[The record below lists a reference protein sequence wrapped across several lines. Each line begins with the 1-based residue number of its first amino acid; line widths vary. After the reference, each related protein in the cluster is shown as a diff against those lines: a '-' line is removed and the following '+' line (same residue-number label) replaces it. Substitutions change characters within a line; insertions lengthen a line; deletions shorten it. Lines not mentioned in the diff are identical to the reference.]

1 MKKPIQVIGPPS
13 LLAALPYMLGFKPTN
28 SLVCVLL
35 VKESIIGCVRYEHEG
50 NEEELFEL
58 IKTTIRNH
66 QFDALVVVLAVTEI
80 DQDCDALLSKF
91 KLEQIE
97 LLDFLVTNWERYRS
111 AICNDETCCPLQGN
125 FLQATDH
132 DQMAAEL
139 IANGHVAVNS
149 RAELLARLNPVAD
162 RTAVKMAIDQATYQ
176 ISAIDLME
184 KLTKLH
190 RHLLQPTEIAEIV
203 LALADPELRNVVEY
217 ELFESDLGELTKPDQ
232 LRLATANILHC
243 AIHTPDAFAAM
254 PYGLLSFCYWNLGE
268 WILATAAA
276 AHALEL
282 DPVNSPAKLT
292 QNLIQQG
299 VDPVLARREIF
310 PRAA

>member
-1 MKKPIQVIGPPS
+1 MKKPIQVFGPPS

-50 NEEELFEL
+50 NEEVLFEL

-80 DQDCDALLSKF
+80 DQNFDALLSKF

-125 FLQATDH
+125 RLQATDN

-149 RAELLARLNPVAD
+149 RAELLARLNPVTD

-184 KLTKLH
+184 KLIKLH
-190 RHLLQPTEIAEIV
+190 RHPLQPTEIAEIV
-203 LALADPELRNVVEY
+203 LALADPEMRNVVEY

-254 PYGLLSFCYWNLGE
+254 PYGLLGFCYWNLGE